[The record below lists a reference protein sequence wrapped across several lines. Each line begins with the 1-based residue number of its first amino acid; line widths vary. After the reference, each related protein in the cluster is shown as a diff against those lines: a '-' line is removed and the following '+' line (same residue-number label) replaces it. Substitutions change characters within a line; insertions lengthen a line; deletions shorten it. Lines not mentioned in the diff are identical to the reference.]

1 MLVYLVLA
9 ILSVL
14 YNGVR
19 IAQLGVARGRGARAA
34 DARGGAR
41 AGPVSG

>member
-1 MLVYLVLA
+1 MT
-9 ILSVL
+9 ISVL

-19 IAQLGVARGRGARAA
+19 IAHLGVARAA
-34 DARGGAR
+34 AARGDAS